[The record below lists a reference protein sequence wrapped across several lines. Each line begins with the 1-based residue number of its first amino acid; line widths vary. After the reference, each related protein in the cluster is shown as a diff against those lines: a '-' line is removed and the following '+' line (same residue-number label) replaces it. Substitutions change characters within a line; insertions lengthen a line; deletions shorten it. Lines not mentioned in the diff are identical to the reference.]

1 MAQKLS
7 SLFFSTAKRIARL
20 QRQVLKIASGAAVAK
35 PRKQAARTKTGTPK
49 EIGAKLAPGSLAR
62 TGSSPPASSIVP
74 TGSGIWENFI
84 HKTPPSHTELLGRL
98 AYSLY
103 RPSVRSIAGL
113 PLVVM
118 LHGCQQSAHEMALGS
133 RMNRL
138 ADSKGFVVVYPQQ
151 AKRVQA
157 LRCWRWFQPDAS
169 HGFAEADAIAG
180 LVRTLVAR
188 YKLDRSRVYVAG
200 MSAGAGMAGLV
211 ALRHPG
217 VFAAVAMHSGTVLGD
232 AASPAAGL
240 RTMRR
245 GTLGD
250 PASLLDP
257 LLTDTKPFLGM
268 PAIILQGERDHVVAP
283 QNASQLAQQFV
294 SLNWAAAGKPVLDGN
309 AGNGKPL
316 SAEKPALAPK
326 VSVLAAGTSREY
338 NRADFILGKKL
349 LVRLCMIKRVG
360 HAWSGGDVRLKFNA
374 KEGPRACTLIWQF
387 FEMHRREG

>member
-20 QRQVLKIASGAAVAK
+20 QRQVLKIASGAAVPK
-35 PRKQAARTKTGTPK
+35 PRKQAARKKAVASKG
-49 EIGAKLAPGSLAR
+49 IGAKTVQGSPAR
-62 TGSSPPASSIVP
+62 TGSATPASSILS

-84 HKTPPSHTELLGRL
+84 HKTPPSQTELLGRL

-103 RPSVRSIAGL
+103 RPNVRPIAGM

-138 ADSKGFVVVYPQQ
+138 ADKKGFVVVYPQQ

-157 LRCWRWFQPDAS
+157 WRCWRWFQPNAA

-180 LVRTLVAR
+180 LVRSVVAR

-211 ALRHPG
+211 ALRHPT
-217 VFAAVAMHSGTVLGD
+217 VFAALAMHSGAVLGD
-232 AASPAAGL
+232 AHNPAAGL
-240 RTMRR
+240 QTMRR
-245 GTLGD
+245 GTLDD
-250 PASLLDP
+250 PASLLEP
-257 LLTDTKPFLGM
+257 LLADIEHFPGM

-283 QNASQLAQQFV
+283 QNANQLAQQFV
-294 SLNWAAAGKPVLDGN
+294 YLNWAATNNDAELSKKDL
-309 AGNGKPL
+309 NGKPL
-316 SAEKPALAPK
+316 KGNRPGLSPK

-338 NRADFILGKKL
+338 NRADFLLEKKSQ
-349 LVRLCMIKRVG
+349 VRLCMIKRVG
-360 HAWSGGDVRLKFNA
+360 HAWSGGDARLKFNA
-374 KEGPRACTLIWQF
+374 KEGPKACMLIWQF
-387 FEMHRREG
+387 FDMHQR